1 MKKYDMTQ
9 IRNVALVGGSGSGKT
24 TLAEHILNV
33 AKKTSRIGRVED
45 GNTVMDYTQE
55 EIDKGMSMSL
65 SLANFE
71 WKHNKINLLDTPGT
85 ADFAADQ
92 LSASQAVETLLFVA
106 NAASTSFEVGLEQVL
121 ELLEEAD
128 CARALVVNG
137 MDREG
142 ADFNKTLEF
151 IRDNSDYNPVPL
163 LVPIGSESKFEGVV
177 DIIKGKAFIKG
188 EAKDIPANMVDMIEE
203 SRMSLMEAVAESD
216 DALLEKYFEAGE
228 LTSEELAGGI
238 KKAISTGSLFPVFAV
253 SAAENIAIDSLLN
266 AVTDYL
272 PSPAELN
279 KIKTTVND
287 ENQEIICS
295 EDGQLLAY
303 SFKLSS
309 DANLGEIAYVR
320 VFSGKLTAALDVYI
334 PEKASKDR
342 IGSMSYFV
350 GKNRSDAEELCA
362 GDIGGLVKVKAIRS
376 FNSIVKQGSDMR
388 KKAITLPTPVYWQA
402 ISAVYQKDEDKI
414 GSGLTKLLDEDP
426 TLNLS
431 MNTEAGEYVLS
442 GIGDQQIQLVL
453 KKLLSRFKIEASLQ
467 TPSVNYR
474 ETLQGG
480 TVDVSYK
487 HKKQSG
493 GRGQY
498 AEVYF
503 RVKPMERGHGFE
515 FKNSVV
521 GGTIPSNY
529 IPAIEKG
536 LKEILVKGVI
546 CGNPI
551 VDVQVE
557 VYFGSYHDVDS
568 SEMAFKIASW
578 QAMKKAFTEG
588 KPILLEPIH
597 NVQIIIPNEYM
608 GDVMGDISTRRGRIS
623 GMEQKGRKQ
632 ILNATIP
639 LVELYNYYPV
649 LKSLTQGRGKFI
661 QDYSHYE
668 KVPAEITLKV
678 IAAHESD
685 DES

>member
-1 MKKYDMTQ
+1 MKRYEMTQ

-24 TLAEHILNV
+24 TLAEHILHA
-33 AKKTSRIGRVED
+33 AKKTSRIGRIED

-55 EIDKGMSMSL
+55 EIDKGMSMSI

-71 WKHNKINLLDTPGT
+71 WKHDKINLLDTPGT

-106 NAASTSFEVGLEQVL
+106 NAASTSFEVGLEQAM
-121 ELLEEAD
+121 ELLVEAN
-128 CARALVVNG
+128 CARAVVVNG

-142 ADFNKTLEF
+142 ADFNKALEF
-151 IRDNSDYNPVPL
+151 IRDNTDYKPVPL
-163 LVPIGSESKFEGVV
+163 LLPIGSESKFEGVV

-188 EAKDIPANMVDMIEE
+188 EAHDIPDDMADMIEE

-228 LTSEELAGGI
+228 LTQEELAGGI
-238 KKAISTGSLFPVFAV
+238 KKAISNGSLVPAFAV
-253 SAAENIAIDSLLN
+253 SANEDIAVVELIN
-266 AVTDYL
+266 AITDYL
-272 PSPAELN
+272 PSPADIN
-279 KIKTTVND
+279 KIRLTANGVDKD
-287 ENQEIICS
+287 MECKA
-295 EDGQLLAY
+295 DGELLSFA
-303 SFKLSS
+303 FKLSS
-309 DANLGEIAYVR
+309 DPNLGEIAYVR
-320 VFSGKLTAALDVYI
+320 VFSGKLVPALDVYI
-334 PEKASKDR
+334 PEKDAKDR
-342 IGSMSYFV
+342 IGSMSFFI
-350 GKNRSDAEELCA
+350 GKNRTETDEICT

-376 FNSIVKQGSDMR
+376 FNSIVKPGSDLR

-402 ISAVYQKDEDKI
+402 IKAIYQKDEDKI

-426 TLNLS
+426 TLNLT
-431 MNTEAGEYVLS
+431 MNTESSEYVLS

-474 ETLQGG
+474 ETMKGG

-503 RVKPMERGHGFE
+503 RVTPKERGEGFE

-521 GGTIPSNY
+521 GGTIPSSY

-536 LKEILVKGVI
+536 LKEVLIKGI
-546 CGNPI
+546 ISGNPI
-551 VDVQVE
+551 VDLTVD
-557 VYFGSYHDVDS
+557 VYFGSFHDVDS

-578 QAMKKAFTEG
+578 QALKKAFAEG
-588 KPILLEPIH
+588 QPILLEPIH
-597 NVQIIIPNEYM
+597 DIQIIIPNEYM

-639 LVELYNYYPV
+639 LVELYNYYPA
-649 LKSLTQGRGKFI
+649 LKSLTQGRGKFT
-661 QDYSHYE
+661 QNFSHYE
-668 KVPAEITLKV
+668 KVPDEIAQKV
-678 IAAHESD
+678 IAAYEG
-685 DES
+685 DEEN

>member
-1 MKKYDMTQ
+1 MKKYEMTQ

-24 TLAEHILNV
+24 TLAEHILHA
-33 AKKTSRIGRVED
+33 AKKTSRVGRIED

-55 EIDKGMSMSL
+55 EIDKGMSMSI

-71 WKHNKINLLDTPGT
+71 WKHDKINLLDTPGT

-106 NAASTSFEVGLEQVL
+106 NAASTSFEVGLEQAM
-121 ELLEEAD
+121 ELLEEAN
-128 CARALVVNG
+128 CARAIVVNG

-142 ADFNKTLEF
+142 ADFNKALEF
-151 IRDNSDYNPVPL
+151 IRDNTDYNPVPL
-163 LVPIGSESKFEGVV
+163 LLPIGSESKFVGVV
-177 DIIKGKAFIKG
+177 DIIKGKAFFKG
-188 EAKDIPANMVDMIEE
+188 EAHEIPADMAEMIEE

-228 LTSEELAGGI
+228 LTNEELSGGI
-238 KKAISTGSLFPVFAV
+238 KKAISNGSLFPAFAV
-253 SAAENIAIDSLLN
+253 SANEDIAIIELIN
-266 AVTDYL
+266 AITDYL
-272 PSPAELN
+272 PSPADIN
-279 KIKTTVND
+279 KITVTVNEAD
-287 ENQEIICS
+287 KEMVCKP
-295 EDGQLLAY
+295 DGELLSFA
-303 SFKLSS
+303 FKLSS
-309 DANLGEIAYVR
+309 DPNLGEIAYVR
-320 VFSGKLTAALDVYI
+320 VFSGKLVPALDVYI
-334 PEKASKDR
+334 PEKEAKDR
-342 IGSMSYFV
+342 IGSMSFFI
-350 GKNRSDAEELCA
+350 GKNRTETDEISA

-376 FNSIVKQGSDMR
+376 FNSIVKPGNDLR

-402 ISAVYQKDEDKI
+402 IKALYQKDEDKI

-426 TLNLS
+426 TLNLT
-431 MNTEAGEYVLS
+431 MNTESSEYVLS

-474 ETLQGG
+474 ETMKGG

-503 RVKPMERGHGFE
+503 RVTPKERGEGFE

-536 LKEILVKGVI
+536 LKEVLIKGI
-546 CGNPI
+546 ISGNPI
-551 VDVQVE
+551 VDLTVD
-557 VYFGSYHDVDS
+557 VYFGSFHDVDS

-578 QAMKKAFTEG
+578 QALKKAFTEG
-588 KPILLEPIH
+588 QPILLEPIH
-597 NVQIIIPNEYM
+597 DIQIIIPNEYM

-639 LVELYNYYPV
+639 LVELYNYYPA
-649 LKSLTQGRGKFI
+649 LKSLTQGRGKFT
-661 QDYSHYE
+661 QNFSHYE
-668 KVPAEITLKV
+668 KVPDEITQKV
-678 IAAHESD
+678 IATYQND
-685 DES
+685 DEN